1 MIIFHF
7 FVTKLLASLLLEY
20 KKEKNVVK
28 EKEIR
33 YKKRKICP
41 GNGSMGHKVG
51 GTALGLSSGT
61 CFERL
66 AGVFANR
73 DASAMSEIFSYCVA

>member
-7 FVTKLLASLLLEY
+7 FVTKLLPSLLLEY

-41 GNGSMGHKVG
+41 GNGYMGHKAD
-51 GTALGLSSGT
+51 GTALGLSCGT

-73 DASAMSEIFSYCVA
+73 GVFSDGMCCEC